1 MAADEPNLLAAAVSR
16 RSNRLGDVPNEIQR
30 RYFTDGRGG
39 GLGYYVDATS
49 PTPVFRDRGDRITAA
64 RNDPNAIR
72 HMVAIARHREWTVVL
87 VRGAPEFRREAWL
100 AGRMADLD
108 VRGYRP
114 TERDLQDLQRRLSA
128 APRREAQP
136 GHDRSDDARRS
147 PAARGP
153 DDGGARSRLKAVE
166 AVVRAR
172 VVGRD
177 EQDRI
182 LDSARGRIAEW
193 LERGARFEPIQTP
206 DRDLGRSRTRG
217 R

>member
-1 MAADEPNLLAAAVSR
+1 MTAEDPNRLAAVVSR
-16 RSNRLGDVPNEIQR
+16 QANRVGDVPDEIQR

-39 GLGYYVDATS
+39 GLGYYTDATGQ
-49 PTPVFRDRGDRITAA
+49 TPVFRDRGDRITTA

-100 AGRMADLD
+100 AGRVAGLD

-114 TERDLQDLQRRLSA
+114 TERDVQDLQRRLA
-128 APRREAQP
+128 ASRRREASSID
-136 GHDRSDDARRS
+136 DRLEQIRR
-147 PAARGP
+147 PERGRDP
-153 DDGGARSRLKAVE
+153 DGAGARSRLKAVE

-172 VVGRD
+172 VSDSV
-177 EQDRI
+177 EQERI
-182 LDSARGRIAEW
+182 LAAARDRVARW
-193 LERGARFEPIQTP
+193 LERGASFDPILNP
-206 DRDLGRSRTRG
+206 EREAGRSRTRS

>member
-16 RSNRLGDVPNEIQR
+16 RPNRLGDVPDEIQR

-49 PTPVFRDRGDRITAA
+49 PTPVFRDRGDRITTA

-72 HMVAIARHREWTVVL
+72 HMVAIAQHRDWTVVL
-87 VRGAPEFRREAWL
+87 VRGAAEFRREAWL

-114 TERDLQDLQRRLSA
+114 TERDVQDLQRRLSA
-128 APRREAQP
+128 PRRREAQP
-136 GHDRSDDARRS
+136 VDDRPHETRRPPREREPDDA
-147 PAARGP
+147 
-153 DDGGARSRLKAVE
+153 GARSRLKVVE

-172 VVGRD
+172 VANSVD
-177 EQDRI
+177 QDRI
-182 LDSARGRIAEW
+182 LASARGRIAQW
-193 LERGARFEPIQTP
+193 LERGASFDPILTA
-206 DRDLGRSRTRG
+206 DREAGRSRTRS

>member
-16 RSNRLGDVPNEIQR
+16 RSNRLGDVPDEIQR
-30 RYFTDGRGG
+30 RYCTDGRGG

-64 RNDPNAIR
+64 RTDPNAIR

-87 VRGAPEFRREAWL
+87 VRGAEAFRREAWL

-114 TERDLQDLQRRLSA
+114 TERDLQDLQRRLTA
-128 APRREAQP
+128 ARRRVAQP
-136 GHDRSDDARRS
+136 VEARLNEIRR
-147 PAARGP
+147 PPKERGP
-153 DDGGARSRLKAVE
+153 DDAGARARLKVVE
-166 AVVRAR
+166 AVLRAR
-172 VVGRD
+172 VTNSV

-182 LDSARGRIAEW
+182 LAAARARIARW
-193 LERGARFEPIQTP
+193 LERGASFDPIPTA
-206 DRDLGRSRTRG
+206 DRDVGRPRTR
-217 R
+217 RR